1 MLTDVVITPVSGNA
15 KTGPIAV
22 TGRPRKTCPLTCT
35 FNPLNPEG
43 VGGCYTTGRID
54 AFYARHARDWT
65 YEEVLSKLD
74 DAKSD
79 RLRDRVDGDVVTE
92 SGEFD
97 QEYLEVLTDAARE
110 AGFAWIWGYT
120 HNKMVWDRDVPHGYT
135 MNASCE
141 TEDDVARAVLLQQL
155 PAVLSSDEYQ
165 HGDMIAGRKVIQC
178 PATRSDNVDCSN
190 CGGSAGPICA
200 RPDRQQVVLFPLHGT
215 AKRKAAESI
224 RMRG

>member
-15 KTGPIAV
+15 KTGPITV
-22 TGRPRKTCPLTCT
+22 TGRPRKTCPLSCT

-65 YEEVLSKLD
+65 HEEAVAKLKGR
-74 DAKSD
+74 KSD

-92 SGEFD
+92 SGGFD
-97 QEYLEVLTDAARE
+97 QAYLEILTEAAKE
-110 AGFAWIWGYT
+110 AGYAWIWGYT
-120 HNKMVWDRDVPHGYT
+120 HNKVVWDDDIPVGYT

-141 TEDDVARAVLLQQL
+141 TERDVQDAGLRGL

-165 HGDMIAGRKVIQC
+165 HGDMIAGRRIVQC
-178 PATRSDNVDCSN
+178 PATRSDKVDCSN
-190 CGGSAGPICA
+190 CGGQAGPICA
-200 RPDRQQVVLFPLHGT
+200 RPDRETVVLFPLHGT

-224 RMRG
+224 RLRG